1 MLSLGLLE
9 EEDDFCCFRSLRLAE
24 EDGGGTVLVGGGAV
38 FDVED
43 EVLRVGRLLVEDE
56 RLDSS
61 CEDSWSGL
69 SLICSAL
76 VNVVEDIEKSRSD
89 SEYLTL
95 LLSAFVLM

>member
-1 MLSLGLLE
+1 MDERRIFLGGLVLSLGLLE

-69 SLICSAL
+69 SLICSACL
-76 VNVVEDIEKSRSD
+76 YPTKKERE
-89 SEYLTL
+89 TTHC
-95 LLSAFVLM
+95 